1 MRTTPSLITLLS
13 LVSMI
18 VVEAAYAVDPSTM
31 QVGPAIRPPQLQ
43 QMPGPGIKKDAAF
56 MALPDNAVV
65 QFQGK
70 PTTKGALRILE
81 AQARQ
86 AAEMKLKAAAVQAKA
101 KFEARRAQFLQQQQ
115 AGLQAIHAKAQAE
128 VARLRHVAATTP
140 LTQQGAIRNEAIQ
153 LQQPQPIKPL
163 PR

>member
-101 KFEARRAQFLQQQQ
+101 KFEARRAQFLQQP
-115 AGLQAIHAKAQAE
+115 GLQAIHAKAQAE